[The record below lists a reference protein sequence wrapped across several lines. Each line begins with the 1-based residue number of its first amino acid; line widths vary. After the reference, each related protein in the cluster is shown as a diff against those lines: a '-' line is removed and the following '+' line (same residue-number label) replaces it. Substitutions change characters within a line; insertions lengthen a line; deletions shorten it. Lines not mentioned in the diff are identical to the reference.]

1 METRIAD
8 LVTLK
13 NVKVNDVIYWKELST
28 QHLVRIDR
36 IELPSKTRLIPVI
49 EYDKHPRAF
58 SQSIVRIIHKSLIDH
73 SVFRFNQ
80 TNVSIRWTNK
90 PYLKGDEYVL
100 TSNNIYNLATSK
112 EVFYLLGLVVPVID
126 ILEPTTPD
134 NLSFVF

>member
-1 METRIAD
+1 METEIAY
-8 LVTLK
+8 LVNLK
-13 NVKVNDVIYWKELST
+13 DTRSNDVIYWDILST
-28 QHLVRIDR
+28 QFLVKIENIKLPCTTRKRCLIKYKKYPKSFTQPIIRSIPASFIDHLVV
-36 IELPSKTRLIPVI
+36 K
-49 EYDKHPRAF
+49 
-58 SQSIVRIIHKSLIDH
+58 
-73 SVFRFNQ
+73 FNQ